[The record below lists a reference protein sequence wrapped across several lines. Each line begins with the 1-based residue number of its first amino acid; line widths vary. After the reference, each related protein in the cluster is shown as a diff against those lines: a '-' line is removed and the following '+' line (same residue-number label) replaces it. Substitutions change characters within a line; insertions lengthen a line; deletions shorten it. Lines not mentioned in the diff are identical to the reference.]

1 VVVSDEAE
9 RHFTKDG
16 TANDNERRYYY
27 FGTDIPD
34 ADRVG
39 SVFGQTPSPTK
50 KKGFVLSPFN
60 TPSHRGFG
68 PSKDRCRRSIGDGDD
83 SEREGSSPFMPL
95 PTLDG

>member
-1 VVVSDEAE
+1 VVVSNESE

-16 TANDNERRYYY
+16 MAHDNERRYYY

-60 TPSHRGFG
+60 TPSRCGFG
-68 PSKDRCRRSIGDGDD
+68 PSEAGRRRSIGDGDD
-83 SEREGSSPFMPL
+83 SEREGSSPFMSS